1 MWLQS
6 CHQKSA
12 AGLACAAST
21 TVKFIDNSP
30 RAQTRPHWQGDW
42 LFYTI
47 NDDEYGSV
55 QLFLNLK
62 HKTFGWWLVAINN
75 IHIYLINSSR
85 RMTINYFIFQGDKH
99 HFTS

>member
-21 TVKFIDNSP
+21 TVKFIDNCP

-47 NDDEYGSV
+47 NDDEYVWAISLQAETYDGILPMACSH
-55 QLFLNLK
+55 QHSLFN
-62 HKTFGWWLVAINN
+62 
-75 IHIYLINSSR
+75 
-85 RMTINYFIFQGDKH
+85 
-99 HFTS
+99 